1 MVFLRPTKNTQ
12 PFQSPTSTG
21 SWLHICFLLR
31 AKHCFSNYCTG
42 FELEDIGLVFFS
54 GIFNKHALVV
64 YQYTFNSTK
73 ICLFSTPICQQTRQS
88 KKKSL
93 LFLLSI
99 YITSVFQI
107 PIFCCYSWIMLIHS
121 KCVFNN
127 ISMTYWLQNW
137 SKSNGKETWHCFIL
151 FGETKSIK
159 LIDEEHYQ
167 RWFVKGEGHFES
179 IFFLLI

>member
-1 MVFLRPTKNTQ
+1 M
-12 PFQSPTSTG
+12 
-21 SWLHICFLLR
+21 
-31 AKHCFSNYCTG
+31 FSIASKALF
-42 FELEDIGLVFFS
+42 FELLHWIWIRGHRIGIFS

-179 IFFLLI
+179 IWYFFLLI

>member
-1 MVFLRPTKNTQ
+1 M
-12 PFQSPTSTG
+12 
-21 SWLHICFLLR
+21 
-31 AKHCFSNYCTG
+31 FSIASKALF
-42 FELEDIGLVFFS
+42 FELLHWIWIRGHRIGIFS

-121 KCVFNN
+121 KCVLQQHFNDLLITKMEQIERKRN
-127 ISMTYWLQNW
+127 LT
-137 SKSNGKETWHCFIL
+137 L
-151 FGETKSIK
+151 FYFVWRDQIYQTA
-159 LIDEEHYQ
+159 IDEEHYQ

-179 IFFLLI
+179 IWYFFLSI